1 MNKFSLLVAMLLGC
15 SVIGFAQDEKQPVEI
30 VEKKKAV
37 THVPSGIDH
46 YLSSYYYYNGG
57 HIYNISSY
65 EMVSCKQV
73 TGLKISPAGS
83 SFLFMDTKKANNTLN
98 MYDLWKKD
106 WKLGDIGTS
115 KKFKPMSMC
124 YSSDARLVYVM
135 GADAQIHV
143 FTAKKLKPV
152 DAFKASDLVA
162 DRMEA
167 SPNGYY
173 IVGVKGS
180 QADVVNIAAKNV
192 RKSIKAGGDIRD
204 VKFSANSKL
213 MAVLSADGVCDVYDT
228 KTFDVVHHYDA
239 MGDAVAC
246 SFNPDAKYIGV
257 VTGPSRVAIVNMLND
272 KERHYVNADEGSI
285 RFIDFSKNVGGDVY
299 LFYNTDRN
307 LVFSP
312 VAYLSPN
319 RQEYLRNELSSR
331 MDEWMKQMPGESM
344 DDYNAR
350 MSDESRMK
358 QMRLFET
365 EIATQMADNL
375 LSTSAVSF
383 GNYNPELSMLAL
395 EFDNMPSI
403 FLTVPQSDLTEFQD
417 PSALQFKN
425 AQYAINENDEFELVY
440 AEVFNKNNNQT
451 YVFDNR
457 ERKSL
462 AFLESDENFVPL
474 EQLQAQ
480 RMEELKL
487 EELRNEVM
495 KTAMDE
501 NVITDHTKIDVKTK
515 VVPTTD
521 ASGKN
526 IFNYEVNV
534 GYTVDEEFSAR
545 DDFGPGKYLCE
556 ESAAAQAM
564 LTVVKKALEG
574 DFAKYM
580 VEGKQVKLMITG
592 MADAMPFSRTVPYNE
607 VYGGYDREPV
617 YKNGQLDNITVN
629 KQTGISQNEQL
640 AFLRA
645 MGVKDYIVKNIP
657 ALQKM
662 NATYDANIEVSE
674 ETGSEYRRIGVML
687 TFVDAFNQ

>member
-1 MNKFSLLVAMLLGC
+1 MKKFTLMVAMLLGC
-15 SVIGFAQDEKQPVEI
+15 SFIGWAQEDESGAKI
-30 VEKKKAV
+30 VRKNL
-37 THVPSGIDH
+37 THVPMGIANWQSGF
-46 YLSSYYYYNGG
+46 YYYNGG
-57 HIYNISSY
+57 HLYNLSNY
-65 EMVSCKQV
+65 DMVCCKQI
-73 TGLKISPAGS
+73 TGLKVCPAGT
-83 SFLFMDTKKANNTLN
+83 SFMYMDTKKDQNTLN
-98 MYDLWKKD
+98 MYDLWDKNH
-106 WKLGDIGTS
+106 KLGDIGTN
-115 KKFKPMSMC
+115 KKFKPVAMC

-135 GADAQIHV
+135 GNDGQINV
-143 FTAKKLKPV
+143 LTAKKMKPV
-152 DAFKASDLVA
+152 ETFRVSDLVA
-162 DRMEA
+162 DRMES
-167 SPNGYY
+167 SPNGYF
-173 IVGVKGS
+173 IVNIKGS
-180 QADVVNIAAKNV
+180 QAEVVNIAAKNV

-213 MAVLSADGVCDVYDT
+213 MAVLSADGVCDIYDT
-228 KTFDVVHHYDA
+228 KTFDVVHHYDS
-239 MGDAVAC
+239 MGEAVAC
-246 SFNPDAKYIGV
+246 AFNNDAKYVAV
-257 VTGPSRVAIVNMLND
+257 VTGNARVAIINMLND
-272 KERHYVNADEGSI
+272 KERHYVNSDDGTI
-285 RFIDFSKNVGGDVY
+285 RYVTFNTNVTGDTF
-299 LFYNTDRN
+299 LFYNTDKQF
-307 LVFSP
+307 VFDP
-312 VAYLSPN
+312 IAYLSPN

-358 QMRLFET
+358 QMKMFET

-375 LSTSAVSF
+375 LSTSEVTF
-383 GNYNPELSMLAL
+383 GNYNPELSMLAI

-403 FLTVPQSDLTEFQD
+403 FLTVPQNDLTEFKD
-417 PSALQFKN
+417 PSALEFRN
-425 AQYAINENDEFELVY
+425 AMYAVNENDEFELVY
-440 AEVFNKNNNQT
+440 TEVFNKNNNQT

-462 AFLESDENFVPL
+462 AFLESDDNFVPL

-495 KTAMDE
+495 KTAMED

-574 DFAKYM
+574 DFAKYV
-580 VEGKQVKLMITG
+580 VEGKEVKLMITG

-617 YKNGQLDNITVN
+617 YKNGQLDNISVN
-629 KQTGISQNEQL
+629 KQTGISENEQL

-645 MGVKDYIVKNIP
+645 MGVKHYIESNIP

-662 NATYDANIEVSE
+662 KTSYNANIEVSE
-674 ETGSEYRRIGVML
+674 ETGSQYRRIGVML
-687 TFVDAFNQ
+687 TFVDAFAQ